1 MGPTQLKTAFFKMYI
16 GNIYAVLMYTDVIA
30 IIRFVQVCVWK
41 RVMEINEDL
50 AEKCLNKSVIGVNLF
65 LGLLCHPEYKQYA
78 IISVFSGKM
87 AEMPLAA
94 CKDDID
100 PLHQK

>member
-1 MGPTQLKTAFFKMYI
+1 MYI
-16 GNIYAVLMYTDVIA
+16 GNIYAMLMYADIMA

-50 AEKCLNKSVIGVNLF
+50 AEKCLNKSVIGINLF

-78 IISVFSGKM
+78 IISVFSGKL
-87 AEMPLAA
+87 AEMPMAA